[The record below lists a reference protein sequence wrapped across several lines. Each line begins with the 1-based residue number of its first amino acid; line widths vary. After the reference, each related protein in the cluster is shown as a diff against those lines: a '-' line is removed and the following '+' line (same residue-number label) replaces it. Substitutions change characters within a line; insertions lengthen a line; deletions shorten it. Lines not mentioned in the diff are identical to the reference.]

1 MVNFV
6 LFTIIL
12 HFLLQITNLGAKF
25 FGIGH
30 HQLSVLSLM
39 TDYDDKVI
47 DDVDDV
53 TNKLNEFDSLL
64 FIGEK

>member
-1 MVNFV
+1 
-6 LFTIIL
+6 
-12 HFLLQITNLGAKF
+12 
-25 FGIGH
+25 
-30 HQLSVLSLM
+30 M

-64 FIGEK
+64 FIGEKWWWRGIGQRTTGWEHQRKWRHRLVM